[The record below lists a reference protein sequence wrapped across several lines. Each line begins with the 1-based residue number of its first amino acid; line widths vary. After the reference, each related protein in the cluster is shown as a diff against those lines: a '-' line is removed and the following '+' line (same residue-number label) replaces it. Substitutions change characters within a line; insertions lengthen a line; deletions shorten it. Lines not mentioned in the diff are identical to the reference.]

1 VHRLGDADLVGPAL
15 NPYRM
20 LAEGRWGPAAIRVE
34 RRGRHQLPAELLPAV
49 ECAWQAA
56 CARPGVH
63 LFDGA
68 LLRLDA
74 WQVADGMLHL
84 ALGETGYKDFLGSN
98 AAHPEWLDRH
108 GAHALAT
115 PLGTSAALLTGD
127 RRLVFGMRSQAVA
140 LYPGHAHPFGGTMDP
155 VPRPDVF
162 REVLREL
169 EEEVAL
175 TPADIAGTEAV
186 ALIEDCALHQIELVF
201 LVRCRLDQA
210 GLAARLD
217 RAEHTALWS
226 VAADAAGLDRTL
238 DDRQAMTA
246 VTRAT
251 LVAAG
256 RILAGDAWATHRLA
270 ADLARGARR

>member
-1 VHRLGDADLVGPAL
+1 M

-20 LAEGRWGPAAIRVE
+20 LAEGRWGPEAVRIE
-34 RRGRHQLPAELLPAV
+34 RRGRHQLPADLQPDIER
-49 ECAWQAA
+49 AWQAA

-68 LLRLDA
+68 MLRLDA
-74 WQVADGMLHL
+74 WRVADGMLHL

-98 AAHPEWLDRH
+98 AAHPEWFDRH

-115 PLGTSAALLTGD
+115 PLGTSAALLTSD
-127 RRLVFGMRSQAVA
+127 RRLVFGVRSPAVA

-162 REVLREL
+162 HEVLREL

-175 TPADIAGTEAV
+175 APADLAATEAV
-186 ALIEDCALHQIELVF
+186 ALIEDCALHQVELVF

-210 GLAARLD
+210 ALAARLD

-226 VAADAAGLDRTL
+226 VEAEAGGLDRTL
-238 DDRQAMTA
+238 DDPQAMTA

-256 RILAGDAWATHRLA
+256 RILAGDAWADRRLA
-270 ADLARGARR
+270 ADLARGVRR